1 MNLIIPLL
9 LLIQINI
16 TFLSETNTNEGKKPK
31 IFSQTK
37 KAKALACSVL
47 SSSPIS
53 TEKNTKRQIR
63 ELLKKNEIIKRTAE
77 TKEKIYDFLTAICFK
92 NIKDETAN
100 DILNALSEKKAEFLA
115 NREFVE
121 LFEISPNL
129 DYKKIQKLMD
139 TVNEILDQIEEEEE
153 KSGLFNDENF
163 SYMKKKKNKNN
174 NNQSNFDIRN
184 IFKDIKQ
191 YIQDFEIE
199 TETMY
204 SILFS
209 LIMIIL
215 SFLICFYK
223 IKYEENQNNNKM
235 KDNDGKE

>member
-1 MNLIIPLL
+1 L
-9 LLIQINI
+9 
-16 TFLSETNTNEGKKPK
+16 TEKSTNKEKKPK

-77 TKEKIYDFLTAICFK
+77 TKEKIYEFLTAICFK

-100 DILNALSEKKAEFLA
+100 DILNALSEKKAEVLT
-115 NREFVE
+115 NRELVE

-129 DYKKIQKLMD
+129 DYKNIQKLMD

-153 KSGLFNDENF
+153 KSGFFNDENF
-163 SYMKKKKNKNN
+163 NYIKKKKNKNDI
-174 NNQSNFDIRN
+174 NQSNFDIRN
-184 IFKDIKQ
+184 IFKDMKE
-191 YIQDFEIE
+191 YIQNFEIE
-199 TETMY
+199 TETKY
-204 SILFS
+204 SILLS

-215 SFLICFYK
+215 SFSVCFYR
-223 IKYEENQNNNKM
+223 IKFEENQNNNER
-235 KDNDGKE
+235 KDNEGKE

>member
-9 LLIQINI
+9 FLIKIKI
-16 TFLSETNTNEGKKPK
+16 TFLSEADTNKEKKPK
-31 IFSQTK
+31 IFSETK

-53 TEKNTKRQIR
+53 TEKNSKRQIY

-77 TKEKIYDFLTAICFK
+77 TKEKITEFLTALCFK

-100 DILNALSEKKAEFLA
+100 DILNALSEKKAEVLA
-115 NREFVE
+115 NREFIE
-121 LFEISPNL
+121 LFDISPNL
-129 DYKKIQKLMD
+129 DYKKIRKLMD
-139 TVNEILDQIEEEEE
+139 TVIEILDQIEEEEE
-153 KSGLFNDENF
+153 KSGLFDDENF

-174 NNQSNFDIRN
+174 YNQSNFDFRN
-184 IFKDIKQ
+184 IIRDIKG
-191 YIQDFEIE
+191 YILDFEIE

-209 LIMIIL
+209 LIMIVL
-215 SFLICFYK
+215 SFSICFYRV
-223 IKYEENQNNNKM
+223 KYEDNRNNNIT
-235 KDNDGKE
+235 KDNEVKE

>member
-1 MNLIIPLL
+1 MNLLIPLL
-9 LLIQINI
+9 LLIQINLI
-16 TFLSETNTNEGKKPK
+16 FLTETDSNKVKKPK
-31 IFSQTK
+31 IFSQAK

-77 TKEKIYDFLTAICFK
+77 TKEKIYEFLTAICFK

-100 DILNALSEKKAEFLA
+100 DILNALSEKKAEVLT
-115 NREFVE
+115 NRELVE
-121 LFEISPNL
+121 LFEISSNL

-174 NNQSNFDIRN
+174 INQSNFDFRN

-215 SFLICFYK
+215 CFLVCFYR
-223 IKYEENQNNNKM
+223 IKYEENQNNNKI

>member
-9 LLIQINI
+9 LFIQINL
-16 TFLSETNTNEGKKPK
+16 TFLTEKSTNKEKKPK

-77 TKEKIYDFLTAICFK
+77 TKEKIYEFLTAICFK

-100 DILNALSEKKAEFLA
+100 DILNALSEKKAEVLT
-115 NREFVE
+115 NRELVE

-129 DYKKIQKLMD
+129 DYKNIQKLMD

-153 KSGLFNDENF
+153 KSGFFNDENI
-163 SYMKKKKNKNN
+163 SYIKKKKNKNDI
-174 NNQSNFDIRN
+174 NQSNFDIRN
-184 IFKDIKQ
+184 IFKDMKE
-191 YIQDFEIE
+191 YIQNYEIE
-199 TETMY
+199 TETKY
-204 SILFS
+204 SILLS

-215 SFLICFYK
+215 SFSVCFYR
-223 IKYEENQNNNKM
+223 IKFEENQNNNER
-235 KDNDGKE
+235 KDNEGKE

>member
-1 MNLIIPLL
+1 MNLLIPLL
-9 LLIQINI
+9 LLIQINL
-16 TFLSETNTNEGKKPK
+16 TFLTETDPNKEKKPK
-31 IFSQTK
+31 IFSQAK

-77 TKEKIYDFLTAICFK
+77 TKEKIYEFLTAICFK

-100 DILNALSEKKAEFLA
+100 DILNALSEKKAEVLT
-115 NREFVE
+115 NKELVE
-121 LFEISPNL
+121 LFEISSNL

-174 NNQSNFDIRN
+174 NNQSNFDFRN

-204 SILFS
+204 SILLS

-215 SFLICFYK
+215 SFLICFYR
-223 IKYEENQNNNKM
+223 IKYEENQNNNKI
-235 KDNDGKE
+235 KDNDAKE

>member
-1 MNLIIPLL
+1 M
-9 LLIQINI
+9 
-16 TFLSETNTNEGKKPK
+16 TNK
-31 IFSQTK
+31 
-37 KAKALACSVL
+37 
-47 SSSPIS
+47 
-53 TEKNTKRQIR
+53 
-63 ELLKKNEIIKRTAE
+63 EL
-77 TKEKIYDFLTAICFK
+77 
-92 NIKDETAN
+92 
-100 DILNALSEKKAEFLA
+100 
-115 NREFVE
+115 VE
-121 LFEISPNL
+121 LFEISSNL

-174 NNQSNFDIRN
+174 NNQSNFDFRN

-204 SILFS
+204 SILLS

-215 SFLICFYK
+215 SFLICFYR
-223 IKYEENQNNNKM
+223 IKYEENQNNNKI

>member
-9 LLIQINI
+9 LFIQINL
-16 TFLSETNTNEGKKPK
+16 TFLTEKSTNKEKKPK

-37 KAKALACSVL
+37 KAKALVCSVL

-77 TKEKIYDFLTAICFK
+77 TKEKIYEFLTAICFK

-100 DILNALSEKKAEFLA
+100 DILNALSEKKAEVLT
-115 NREFVE
+115 NRELVE

-129 DYKKIQKLMD
+129 DYKNIQKLMD

-174 NNQSNFDIRN
+174 NNQSNFDFRN

-204 SILFS
+204 SILLS

-215 SFLICFYK
+215 SFLICFYR
-223 IKYEENQNNNKM
+223 IKYEENQNNNKI

>member
-9 LLIQINI
+9 LLIQINL
-16 TFLSETNTNEGKKPK
+16 TFLTETDPNKEKKPK
-31 IFSQTK
+31 IFSQAK

-77 TKEKIYDFLTAICFK
+77 TKEKINEFLTAICFK

-100 DILNALSEKKAEFLA
+100 DILNALSEKKPEVLTK
-115 NREFVE
+115 REFIE

-139 TVNEILDQIEEEEE
+139 TVIEILDQIEEEEE
-153 KSGLFNDENF
+153 KSGFFDYEYL
-163 SYMKKKKNKNN
+163 SYLQKKKNKNN
-174 NNQSNFDIRN
+174 NNKSNFDFRN
-184 IFKDIKQ
+184 IFKDIKE
-191 YIQDFEIE
+191 YMQDFEIE
-199 TETMY
+199 TETLY

-223 IKYEENQNNNKM
+223 IKYEENQNSNKT
-235 KDNDGKE
+235 KANEGKE

>member
-9 LLIQINI
+9 LFIQINL
-16 TFLSETNTNEGKKPK
+16 TFLSETHSKKEKKQK

-37 KAKALACSVL
+37 KTKALVCSVL

-77 TKEKIYDFLTAICFK
+77 TKEKIYEFLTAICFK

-100 DILNALSEKKAEFLA
+100 DILNALSEKKPEVLTK
-115 NREFVE
+115 REFIE

-153 KSGLFNDENF
+153 KSGFFDYEYL
-163 SYMKKKKNKNN
+163 SYLQKKKNKNN
-174 NNQSNFDIRN
+174 NNKSNLDFRN
-184 IFKDIKQ
+184 IFKDIKE
-191 YIQDFEIE
+191 YMQDFEIE
-199 TETMY
+199 TETLY

-223 IKYEENQNNNKM
+223 IKYEENQNNNKN
-235 KDNDGKE
+235 KDNEGKE

>member
-9 LLIQINI
+9 LFIQINL
-16 TFLSETNTNEGKKPK
+16 TFLSEIHTNKEKKQK
-31 IFSQTK
+31 IFSKTK

-77 TKEKIYDFLTAICFK
+77 TKEKINEFLTAICFK

-100 DILNALSEKKAEFLA
+100 DILNALSEKKPEVLTK
-115 NREFVE
+115 REFIE

-139 TVNEILDQIEEEEE
+139 TVIEILDQIEEEEE
-153 KSGLFNDENF
+153 KSGLFDDEYF

-174 NNQSNFDIRN
+174 NNKSNFDFRN
-184 IFKDIKQ
+184 ILKDIKE
-191 YIQDFEIE
+191 YIQNFEIE
-199 TETMY
+199 TETIY

-209 LIMIIL
+209 LILIIL

-223 IKYEENQNNNKM
+223 IKYEENQNSNKT
-235 KDNDGKE
+235 KANEGKE